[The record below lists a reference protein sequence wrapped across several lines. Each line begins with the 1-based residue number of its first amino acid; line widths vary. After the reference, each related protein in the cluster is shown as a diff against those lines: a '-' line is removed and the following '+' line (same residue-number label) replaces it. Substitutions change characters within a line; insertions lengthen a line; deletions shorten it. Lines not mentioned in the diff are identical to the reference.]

1 MKSSMAQIL
10 QLSEYRRPQKQSLRS
25 DGLPPEGPQYFCL
38 RCDGN
43 EFRLF
48 ATGKVQCCRCGAMI
62 RNVTVAE
69 TSGQRGNTS

>member
-1 MKSSMAQIL
+1 MESAMAEIL
-10 QLSEYRRPQKQSLRS
+10 RLSEYRRPQKPSPRG
-25 DGLPPEGPQYFCL
+25 DKLPPEGPQYFCL

-48 ATGKVQCCRCGAMI
+48 ATGNVQCSRCGAMI

-69 TSGQRGNTS
+69 NTGKRGSTS

>member
-1 MKSSMAQIL
+1 MAQIL
-10 QLSEYRRPQKQSLRS
+10 RLSEYRRLQKKTSPGS
-25 DGLPPEGPQYFCL
+25 DRLPPEGPQYFCL

-48 ATGKVQCCRCGAMI
+48 ATGNVQCSRCGAMI

-69 TSGQRGNTS
+69 TSGKRGSTS